1 MLGELTREQETD
13 SCLDLSGGEGLLL
26 VVPSKADGLVRQS
39 VERVVNEGVHDG
51 HGLLGDASLRVNLL
65 KNLVDVRG
73 EGLDVAAAS
82 VSRTLLLGRLG
93 GLYESGGGMKVLVNR

>member
-1 MLGELTREQETD
+1 
-13 SCLDLSGGEGLLL
+13 
-26 VVPSKADGLVRQS
+26 
-39 VERVVNEGVHDG
+39 
-51 HGLLGDASLRVNLL
+51 VNLL

-93 GLYESGGGMKVLVNR
+93 GLYERGGGDESVS